1 MDDKELSFLD
11 KITAPLTGDYRKK
24 KPISVKAADVAV
36 GLTPVGSAVEIGEE
50 LSKEDPSYAKIGVI
64 AAGDVL
70 GAAIPPAGIALKTLT
85 GSGRG
90 LVRDIDDLV
99 DTWAKGDIS
108 NKELR
113 DSAKELGVEINTK
126 RITKNRDSSDIEI
139 TMPDGNI
146 YTGVNT
152 IPDEVIDP
160 EYVKGLTKNADTD
173 AIKELGLSDEALEA
187 WKAENY
193 AKDKF
198 RVAPIEKLEDAA
210 KALREG
216 QITSGE
222 FRELSDAYQPIVP
235 IKEMPNFPTK
245 EEVVQA
251 LHATDK
257 RKVQKGVIGVNKTIQ
272 DGTPISARLDIPAY
286 NDTDTWVVSL
296 HDGTEKGG
304 ATVGYAQTAVLND
317 VNFTTVPLA
326 ASSIAAGK
334 GKTTIARMNGSY
346 VNAEPEEVYN
356 TAKQI
361 LEENP
366 EDWTQVGMNPY
377 RASYFY
383 DKADGMPVVSSD
395 QVIQVGPLVFAKN
408 VKKTTPDDEMFEFT
422 NKRTGVTANFS
433 EGGMALEEQMAMN
446 FGKIPDNT
454 VGQDPVSGNDIP
466 LGSTAENVRDDIPTN
481 LSEGEI
487 VVPADVVNFHGVK
500 LFEDLRAEAK
510 LGYAQMAQDGRIG
523 GQPMDND
530 VDMDMDIS
538 LTLEDLET
546 SDDAEPVQ
554 MDEGGLLDDDENT
567 NLIGGEEQFNQGP
580 YYSQKGGFDM
590 ENAYAGT
597 GTSGPVLEMR
607 EYMNDDGHRIFIT
620 FIDGVPQMEIPEGYY
635 PVEGEGTVVAT
646 TPPVGGSGGS
656 DMGDPGSGTD
666 IPMPKAVNYREL
678 SMAEL
683 SKLVEDQKS
692 LSSKFIK
699 TINPLV
705 RIAMWDQ
712 TRRTKNEIERR
723 LTDPEVSEVD
733 KMRLRNLLEIAN
745 RDEPGLI
752 KTLLDKVTGSTLETA
767 AGNIPKPKIP
777 DVDFDDPTEA
787 GTVAAPYTP
796 NDQEEEPTTTPGV
809 NEKSPAQIIQDS
821 IDIKRIEDE
830 MKSQPRPTKDDDD
843 KPFVQPPY
851 DPLPP
856 ADSGFGGMGPDPAEK
871 FGGSQARF
879 QPERTAP
886 TREQQMLVQG
896 INKGARV
903 TKKRKKKKSK

>member
-1 MDDKELSFLD
+1 
-11 KITAPLTGDYRKK
+11 
-24 KPISVKAADVAV
+24 
-36 GLTPVGSAVEIGEE
+36 
-50 LSKEDPSYAKIGVI
+50 
-64 AAGDVL
+64 
-70 GAAIPPAGIALKTLT
+70 
-85 GSGRG
+85 
-90 LVRDIDDLV
+90 
-99 DTWAKGDIS
+99 
-108 NKELR
+108 
-113 DSAKELGVEINTK
+113 
-126 RITKNRDSSDIEI
+126 
-139 TMPDGNI
+139 
-146 YTGVNT
+146 
-152 IPDEVIDP
+152 
-160 EYVKGLTKNADTD
+160 
-173 AIKELGLSDEALEA
+173 
-187 WKAENY
+187 
-193 AKDKF
+193 
-198 RVAPIEKLEDAA
+198 
-210 KALREG
+210 
-216 QITSGE
+216 
-222 FRELSDAYQPIVP
+222 
-235 IKEMPNFPTK
+235 
-245 EEVVQA
+245 
-251 LHATDK
+251 
-257 RKVQKGVIGVNKTIQ
+257 
-272 DGTPISARLDIPAY
+272 
-286 NDTDTWVVSL
+286 
-296 HDGTEKGG
+296 
-304 ATVGYAQTAVLND
+304 
-317 VNFTTVPLA
+317 
-326 ASSIAAGK
+326 
-334 GKTTIARMNGSY
+334 
-346 VNAEPEEVYN
+346 
-356 TAKQI
+356 
-361 LEENP
+361 
-366 EDWTQVGMNPY
+366 
-377 RASYFY
+377 
-383 DKADGMPVVSSD
+383 
-395 QVIQVGPLVFAKN
+395 
-408 VKKTTPDDEMFEFT
+408 
-422 NKRTGVTANFS
+422 
-433 EGGMALEEQMAMN
+433 MALEEQMAMN

-590 ENAYAGT
+590 ENAYADT
-597 GTSGPVLEMR
+597 GTETGGPVLEMR
-607 EYMNDDGHRIFIT
+607 EYMNDEGHRIFIT

-666 IPMPKAVNYREL
+666 IPMPKAVNYKEL
-678 SMAEL
+678 SMEEL

-767 AGNIPKPKIP
+767 AGQIPEPKVP
-777 DVDFDDPTEA
+777 DVDFADPTEA
-787 GTVAAPYTP
+787 YTP
-796 NDQEEEPTTTPGV
+796 DPQDTSKMTTPGV
-809 NEKSPAQIIQDS
+809 DDGLPSTFDDETRTKIRQASADAATIAFGTPPKTVKPVGNEKFIQSVKDDPASFLPPPPSRNTTTNVALDNQS
-821 IDIKRIEDE
+821 AADE
-830 MKSQPRPTKDDDD
+830 AMGRPT
-843 KPFVQPPY
+843 
-851 DPLPP
+851 
-856 ADSGFGGMGPDPAEK
+856 S
-871 FGGSQARF
+871 
-879 QPERTAP
+879 RTP
-886 TREQQMLVQG
+886 SREEQMMVQG

-903 TKKRKKKKSK
+903 TKKSKKKKSK

>member
-11 KITAPLTGDYRKK
+11 KITAPLTGNYRKK
-24 KPISVKAADVAV
+24 KPISVKAADVA
-36 GLTPVGSAVEIGEE
+36 LDMTPVGSAVEIGEE
-50 LSKEDPSYAKIGVI
+50 LSKEDPNYGKVAII
-64 AAGDVL
+64 AAGDAL
-70 GAAIPPAGIALKTLT
+70 GAAIPAMGPVAKSLIKQSDKVKDVWSYPKQLYDSAATSINEFKRPAGYNKLKKRGEIKDGDVIVDIGGGRFDNLVEDAAEEGATVKVYDPFNRTPEHNAAVVDSVKDGQADMAMSHNVLNVIKEDENILSVVEQAENAVKPGGKAHFSVYE
-85 GSGRG
+85 GSKADRE
-90 LVRDIDDLV
+90 
-99 DTWAKGDIS
+99 KGARQTSKGWQRFQTTSEYLPFVEKVFGKD
-108 NKELR
+108 NVTLR
-113 DSAKELGVEINTK
+113 DSIITATK
-126 RITKNRDSSDIEI
+126 S
-139 TMPDGNI
+139 
-146 YTGVNT
+146 
-152 IPDEVIDP
+152 
-160 EYVKGLTKNADTD
+160 VKG
-173 AIKELGLSDEALEA
+173 
-187 WKAENY
+187 
-193 AKDKF
+193 
-198 RVAPIEKLEDAA
+198 
-210 KALREG
+210 
-216 QITSGE
+216 
-222 FRELSDAYQPIVP
+222 
-235 IKEMPNFPTK
+235 
-245 EEVVQA
+245 
-251 LHATDK
+251 
-257 RKVQKGVIGVNKTIQ
+257 
-272 DGTPISARLDIPAY
+272 
-286 NDTDTWVVSL
+286 
-296 HDGTEKGG
+296 
-304 ATVGYAQTAVLND
+304 
-317 VNFTTVPLA
+317 
-326 ASSIAAGK
+326 
-334 GKTTIARMNGSY
+334 
-346 VNAEPEEVYN
+346 
-356 TAKQI
+356 
-361 LEENP
+361 
-366 EDWTQVGMNPY
+366 
-377 RASYFY
+377 
-383 DKADGMPVVSSD
+383 
-395 QVIQVGPLVFAKN
+395 
-408 VKKTTPDDEMFEFT
+408 
-422 NKRTGVTANFS
+422 FS
-433 EGGMALEEQMAMN
+433 EGGMAIEEQMAMN

-646 TPPVGGSGGS
+646 NPPIGGSGGS
-656 DMGDPGSGTD
+656 DMGDSGSGTD
-666 IPMPKAVNYREL
+666 MPTPEPINYKEL
-678 SMAEL
+678 SMEEL
-683 SKLVEDQKS
+683 SQLIEDQKS
-692 LSSKFIK
+692 LGSKFVK
-699 TINPLV
+699 TINPLI

-723 LTDPEVSEVD
+723 LSDPATSEVD
-733 KMRLRNLLEIAN
+733 KIRLRNLLEIAN